1 MNLNLQWQLHDT
13 LSFPFFLPSHGFKT
27 KLPQSHTQNRQNHSE
42 TLAGFCCWYCVIP
55 VIPLLPLLDPKL
67 SKASCCARPVDGA
80 MAALAE
86 DFDLGF
92 FESNQHPCIR
102 YWWSKFFKLLY
113 KNLDLKIPI
122 YCILDRYNQYVDVY
136 ILSHVYAPIGL
147 GGALY
152 SEKALKDLPQRS
164 VWTIDLVGWSLSIEM
179 TTLGSRWPTGKTQP
193 SRNIPNL
200 LGFLLVVSNDI
211 NTIPQF
217 SDADSRIRY
226 ILPWSV
232 KLFSNFKQHH
242 HITPKVSE
250 RFRKR
255 VRNAYSMSS
264 LVISCY
270 FRFFNWFLKF
280 CQIPWMVLQP
290 GF

>member
-1 MNLNLQWQLHDT
+1 
-13 LSFPFFLPSHGFKT
+13 
-27 KLPQSHTQNRQNHSE
+27 
-42 TLAGFCCWYCVIP
+42 
-55 VIPLLPLLDPKL
+55 
-67 SKASCCARPVDGA
+67 

-102 YWWSKFFKLLY
+102 YWWCFFWRSST
-113 KNLDLKIPI
+113 KIWI
-122 YCILDRYNQYVDVY
+122 WRFLSIVWYNQYVDVY
-136 ILSHVYAPIGL
+136 ILSHVDAPIGL

-152 SEKALKDLPQRS
+152 SEKAQKDLPQRS

-200 LGFLLVVSNDI
+200 LGFLLIVSNDI

-270 FRFFNWFLKF
+270 FRFFNWFPKF